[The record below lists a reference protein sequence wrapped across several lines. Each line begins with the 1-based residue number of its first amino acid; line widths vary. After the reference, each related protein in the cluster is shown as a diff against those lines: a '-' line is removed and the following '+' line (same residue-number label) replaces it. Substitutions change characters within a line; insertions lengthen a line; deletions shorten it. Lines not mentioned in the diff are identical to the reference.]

1 MRERI
6 KPLIARLYR
15 RIPLPYRLEKWL
27 IRRLTPTFLVGVAG
41 VVRDERG
48 QILLL
53 EHVFHRYYVWGLPGG
68 WIGRGESPAD
78 ALRREIRE
86 ETGLEVEIT
95 ALLAVESDRDPDRLQ
110 IGYLCSPLG
119 QVTHL
124 NREIL
129 SAHWR
134 SPADLPGPLPPFHCA
149 LIERVTGDEERRTND
164 E

>member
-1 MRERI
+1 MTL
-6 KPLIARLYR
+6 KPLVARLYR
-15 RIPLPYRLEKWL
+15 RLPLPYRLEKWL

-68 WIGRGESPAD
+68 WVGRDESPAA

-86 ETGLEVEIT
+86 ETGLEVEIV
-95 ALLAVESDRDPDRLQ
+95 ALLAVESDRDPSRLQ
-110 IGYLCSPLG
+110 IGYLCRPLG

-134 SPADLPGPLPPFHCA
+134 PPADLPGPLPPFHCA
-149 LIERVTGDEERRTND
+149 LIARIASGE
-164 E
+164 